1 MNMFVGVGTSRNENS
16 FEAGKGAV
24 KESLTALKGE
34 KADIL
39 IVFASPRFK
48 HAELLKGIQSV
59 TGNVPMVGGTT
70 AGEVSNN
77 GFEEGSVVIMAIHS
91 DKIKFKAGIGQNVH
105 KDAKKAGIALVEDLE
120 KRTADFAQ
128 AKTLLMF
135 NDPLAGDGLEI
146 IRGIQ
151 EKVGEDFEIVGGA
164 LGDGNDFK
172 KIYQYYN
179 GKAYTDS
186 VVGLLVSG
194 RDIDTV
200 TGMGSGWKSI
210 GNRFR
215 CTKAEGAVV
224 QSFDNTPA
232 LDIYEAFLGKEK
244 SQKLPA
250 IGLEYPF
257 GIIDEKAKVGNKEYI
272 QVRCPLAVDRKKK
285 TITLAAAIPQGKDV
299 TLTVS
304 SRQEVIDSAK
314 SVAKMVKKDLKGSN
328 PELIMMFSCVASKM
342 VLGPRAPEE
351 VEAVRGVLGK
361 DIPIIGFYTYG
372 EIGPIDK
379 KKKELKQT
387 RWHNETVV
395 LWALS
400 KKIK

>member
-1 MNMFVGVGTSRNENS
+1 MKLFVGVGASRNEDS
-16 FEAGKGAV
+16 FEAGKRAV
-24 KESLTALKGE
+24 NESLATLKGE

-48 HAELLKGIQSV
+48 HAELLKGITSV

-70 AGEVSNN
+70 AGEISNK

-91 DKIKFKAGIGQNVH
+91 DKVKFKAGIGKDVH
-105 KDAKKAGIALVEDLE
+105 KGAKKAGIALVEDLK
-120 KRTADFAQ
+120 KRMADFAQ

-135 NDPLAGDGLEI
+135 NDPLAGEGLEI
-146 IRGIQ
+146 IRGMQ

-172 KIYQYYN
+172 KVYQYYN
-179 GKAYTDS
+179 GKVYTGS

-194 RDIDTV
+194 RGIGTV

-215 CTKAEGAVV
+215 CSNAEGAVV

-232 LDIYEAFLGKEK
+232 LDVYEAFLGKEK

-257 GIIDEKAKVGNKEYI
+257 GMIDERAKVGNKEYI
-272 QVRCPLAVDRKKK
+272 QIRCPLAVDRKKK

-314 SVAKMVKKDLKGSN
+314 SVAKIVKDDLKGSS
-328 PELIMMFSCVASKM
+328 PALMMMFSCVASKM

-351 VEAVRGVLGK
+351 AEAVRGVLGK
-361 DIPIIGFYTYG
+361 DVPVIGFYTYG

-379 KKKELKQT
+379 KKRELRQT

-400 KKIK
+400 RKGK